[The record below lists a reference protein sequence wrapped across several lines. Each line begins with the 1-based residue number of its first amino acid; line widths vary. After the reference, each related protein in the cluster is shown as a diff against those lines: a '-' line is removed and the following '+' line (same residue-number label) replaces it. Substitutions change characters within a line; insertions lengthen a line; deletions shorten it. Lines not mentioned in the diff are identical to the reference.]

1 MKKPKAKSQWFPMGL
16 EVEENLEHGY
26 PYIVVHYQKAG
37 TTEIKRGRAMYVC
50 GSGPEGDKYQLFP
63 EQLNVGAFKALAALY
78 KETLFKASNLDP
90 EHP

>member
-50 GSGPEGDKYQLFP
+50 GSGLRETSTNCF
-63 EQLNVGAFKALAALY
+63 LNSSMLGLSSSGCSLQRNSVQSLQ
-78 KETLFKASNLDP
+78 P
-90 EHP
+90 